1 MPSEEAA
8 VNSQSSKSPELNRAD
23 ASEEPMTRQDHF
35 ANVPAQLDEL
45 LERGDISREAFAE
58 YSAAADA
65 ALSSTLDRSGHTHNT
80 APTRFVDVAGNRF
93 AYRRFGNP
101 MGTPVVLLQHFMG
114 NLDNY
119 DPAITD
125 ALATGREVILTDNVG
140 VGLSTGAAP
149 QTVAGMAWD
158 AASLIDALGLEQVD
172 LFGFSM
178 GGYVAQ
184 QIAVDRPELVRRL
197 ILVGTGP
204 RGGQDMEQLAPEVA
218 PLFGKVYD
226 PQDLMWLPIFFS
238 PSEASQAAGRRFL
251 ERIQAR
257 SEDRDVPVSEATV
270 AAHSA
275 AAREW
280 GLAAPG
286 SFDHLK
292 GIPHP
297 ALVVNGSNDI
307 VVPTANSYILQQ
319 NLRNAELIL
328 FPDSNHGSQFQFT
341 DMFNRYVTDFVDR

>member
-1 MPSEEAA
+1 MS
-8 VNSQSSKSPELNRAD
+8 SQSKLKQAD
-23 ASEEPMTRQDHF
+23 
-35 ANVPAQLDEL
+35 PAPKPATTVE
-45 LERGDISREAFAE
+45 S
-58 YSAAADA
+58 
-65 ALSSTLDRSGHTHNT
+65 ALSSSGLTYNT
-80 APTRFVDVAGNRF
+80 APTRFVDTNRTRF

-101 MGTPVVLLQHFMG
+101 IGTPIVLLQHFMG

-125 ALATGREVILTDNVG
+125 ALAQGREVILTDNAA

-149 QTVAGMAWD
+149 ETVVAMARD
-158 AASLIDALGLEQVD
+158 AASLIDALSLEHVD

-184 QIAVDRPELVRRL
+184 QIVVDRPELVRRL

-204 RGGQDMEQLAPEVA
+204 RGGDGMGQLAPDTA

-251 ERIQAR
+251 ERIRAR
-257 SEDRDVPVSEATV
+257 TEDRDAPVSEATV
-270 AAHSA
+270 AAHLA

-280 GLAAPG
+280 GAAEPA
-286 SFDHLK
+286 SFAYLK
-292 GIPHP
+292 EITQP

-307 VVPTANSYILQQ
+307 VVPTINSYILQQ
-319 NLRNAELIL
+319 NLPNAELVL
-328 FPDSNHGSQFQFT
+328 FPDSNHGSHFQFKEA
-341 DMFNRYVTDFVDR
+341 FIEYVTSFVNR